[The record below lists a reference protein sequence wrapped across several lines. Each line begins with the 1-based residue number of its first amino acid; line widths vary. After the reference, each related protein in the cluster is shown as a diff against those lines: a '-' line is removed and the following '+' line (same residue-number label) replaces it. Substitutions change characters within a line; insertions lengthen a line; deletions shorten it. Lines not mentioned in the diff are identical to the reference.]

1 MSFPE
6 IECKD
11 TMRGKVISQCFP
23 IMHNKSHSFPL
34 AFVGDPDREVEHEG
48 DMIVERALV
57 YINRE
62 GFTDKTYCLWWNHFG
77 VWLDA

>member
-1 MSFPE
+1 MGYFE

-11 TMRGKVISQCFP
+11 TTRGMVISQCFP
-23 IMHNKSHSFPL
+23 IMHNKSHYYTL
-34 AFVGDPDREVEHEG
+34 RVEREG
-48 DMIVERALV
+48 YMIQERALV

-62 GFTDKTYCLWWNHFG
+62 GFTDKTYSLWWNHFG

>member
-1 MSFPE
+1 MQA
-6 IECKD
+6 
-11 TMRGKVISQCFP
+11 GKTRLHLLYYLSYTATDNQRIILIQ
-23 IMHNKSHSFPL
+23 
-34 AFVGDPDREVEHEG
+34 
-48 DMIVERALV
+48 ERALV